1 MSLER
6 KLKEVQVA
14 FELERAYS
22 KDEILEAYM
31 NEIYLGPGWWG
42 VQTASRNYFGKDA
55 VELDPAEAALL
66 AAVGNNAG
74 LYSPFRYPERA
85 EARRNLVLDRMARE
99 GFLTASDADLWKE
112 KPLPTQTTAATEG
125 SAPYFV
131 EWVRQ
136 LLQERFGSQLYTG
149 GYQITTTLDV
159 GMQRAAELTMA
170 RGFDRIESRPGYPH
184 ITYAEFVEDADGEP
198 IFDVETP
205 YVQGMFIAMDPLTGG
220 VRAMIGGRDFTH
232 SKFNRAMQAMRQPG
246 SSFKPIVYSAAL
258 ASGIPASRIIADRAF
273 VHEQVSGELWTPE
286 NFSDEFEGNMTLRH
300 AFRNSVNTV
309 AIRLAFEEVGVETVA
324 QNARRLGIRTPIP
337 RVPSI
342 AIGSAEVL
350 PIQMVEAYSA
360 FATLGTKVQPIPVVR
375 VESPEGEIVW
385 EPDADRVQVMDPAAA
400 RLMVT
405 LMEDVVNLG
414 TGGAV
419 RSRAGLPYSVPAA
432 GKTGTTNRSTDL
444 WFNGFTPN
452 LQAAVWFGMD
462 QPQPL
467 YAGATS
473 GEATPVWGEFMR
485 LVYFGELAG
494 AGELTSEAVLG
505 EGEEPMADP
514 AEPGEAVLLGR
525 GGDEQRSLTPADPGS
540 VADRRPYEPG
550 SGSRD
555 RISRLPLVPGRTA
568 LHGILHPGNGAFA
581 GVRRYGAGP
590 LHPPVAVVRAG
601 VAHGQPTRRASDP
614 AGDHS
619 RRGGPDVDV
628 SRRGLYENL
637 PLTPLSVSSTRPIM
651 SSANSSHQSDAAFP
665 RSPAARC
672 SRSLVLYP
680 DPGTRTIAIPV
691 PMRAPHT
698 RPAKKSKRCTSSL
711 YSIVATNSRSSPVC
725 GSPLRR
731 GRRGTVH
738 RIALDPSADADTTAT
753 RDGSPC
759 AGDTCPPSDCVRVE
773 RGKGHGKLGDRT
785 VSAPEPRSPA
795 PHSRA
800 VRWHAR
806 S

>member
-1 MSLER
+1 MTGCNSDTGIQNRSEPESQVKKRASRTRKARTRVFSGPLRLFGRTWVWLPLLLLSAGGGGFAVGTWQNLCADCPSVAQIRTWEPQQTSKVLSHDGQLIGELGIERRTPVSILALPSHIPEAFIAIEDRRFYRHRGFDPRGIARAIAARLIPDPVFRLVLGTSLRTGGASTITQQLARNIFDAIGFEVSLER

-514 AEPGEAVLLGR
+514 AEPGEAVLL
-525 GGDEQRSLTPADPGS
+525 DEEETNSALSLLPIPDRWPIDGLTSLEVDRETGFLASPWCPA
-540 VADRRPYEPG
+540 E
-550 SGSRD
+550 
-555 RISRLPLVPGRTA
+555 
-568 LHGILHPGNGAFA
+568 
-581 GVRRYGAGP
+581 RRY
-590 LHPPVAVVRAG
+590 
-601 VAHGQPTRRASDP
+601 TE
-614 AGDHS
+614 
-619 RRGGPDVDV
+619 
-628 SRRGLYENL
+628 YY
-637 PLTPLSVSSTRPIM
+637 I
-651 SSANSSHQSDAAFP
+651 
-665 RSPAARC
+665 
-672 SRSLVLYP
+672 
-680 DPGTRTIAIPV
+680 PGTEPSQECDDT
-691 PMRAPHT
+691 APG
-698 RPAKKSKRCTSSL
+698 P
-711 YSIVATNSRSSPVC
+711 SILQWP
-725 GSPLRR
+725 
-731 GRRGTVH
+731 
-738 RIALDPSADADTTAT
+738 
-753 RDGSPC
+753 
-759 AGDTCPPSDCVRVE
+759 
-773 RGKGHGKLGDRT
+773 
-785 VSAPEPRSPA
+785 
-795 PHSRA
+795 
-800 VRWHAR
+800 W
-806 S
+806 